1 MRLSILVRARRS
13 EGDLAVVST
22 TPDECFQTKCFLL
35 LINLKPWLSQSFLM
49 SDAFILARH
58 VNVLAIALG
67 VRTQATLVGFWIVGW
82 HWIDEPCQEAC
93 GEAR

>member
-13 EGDLAVVST
+13 EADLAVVST
-22 TPDECFQTKCFLL
+22 TPEGCFQIKCFFSRTS
-35 LINLKPWLSQSFLM
+35 LKPWLSQSFLT

-58 VNVLAIALG
+58 VSVLTVALG
-67 VRTQATLVGFWIVGW
+67 MIPEATLVGFWIVRW
-82 HWIDEPCQEAC
+82 HGIDKPCQEAC